1 MRLKSLFVVV
11 GSAAMLAA
19 SKPVYKEIAHSLG
32 YDYVVASNAGVGAS
46 NGINDLIGILDQF
59 KPIVHPEVASTIG
72 TLDFF
77 SGLISSLVGYV
88 VKTWIRTFYTGSLLN
103 DTPYIGELIR
113 SADAMIL
120 PEYRQAVNSFV
131 SASSTPAV

>member
-1 MRLKSLFVVV
+1 MRLKSLFAVA
-11 GSAAMLAA
+11 GSAVMLAT

-32 YDYVVASNAGVGAS
+32 YDYVVASNAGAGAS
-46 NGINDLIGILDQF
+46 NGINELISILDQF

-88 VKTWIRTFYTGSLLN
+88 VKTWIRSFYTGSLLN

-120 PEYRQAVNSFV
+120 PEYRQAVNSLI
-131 SASSTPAV
+131 STSGTQVV